1 MLATLIISLIVI
13 CVFVASIL
21 FFPSLI
27 VRRHTIKVYSLIP
40 IIGALILIMCGRVD
54 FFRVIGAFS
63 ENTPVNPLKILVLFL
78 SMTTFSLI
86 LEQTGFFA
94 FVSTRVLERA
104 GKNQFAVFFS
114 LYAVISLLTVFT
126 SNDIIILTFTP
137 FICHF
142 CKSARISR
150 TPYLFMEFVAA
161 NTWSLLFIIG
171 NPTNIYICGAFGI
184 DFVEY
189 VKVMALPTACAGAAS
204 LGVML
209 LIFGKKLR
217 KPMESCEEHGEITD
231 KPVMIIS
238 LIHLFACVLALAVSQ
253 YIGVE
258 MWVISLLLALSEII
272 SVTICL
278 AVRKKRLRVLRNGL
292 SGMPFEIIPFILGM
306 FIMMLAL
313 ESSGITHAIQ
323 RTLEPYSDVFTYGYL
338 SFLSSNVVN
347 NIPMSV
353 FFSKI
358 LNAAALPSMHGIYAT
373 VIGSNIGAFL
383 TPIGALA
390 GIMWSNLLRKNG
402 VKISFGRFVKY
413 GAIIGLPTIS
423 AALAALFA
431 VLR

>member
-1 MLATLIISLIVI
+1 MLATLIISLMVI

-27 VRRHTIKVYSLIP
+27 VRKHTIKVYSLIP
-40 IIGALILIMCGRVD
+40 IIGAVILIMCGRVD
-54 FFRVIGAFS
+54 FFGVIGAFS

-78 SMTTFSLI
+78 SMTTFSLV

-94 FVSTRVLERA
+94 FISTRVLEKA
-104 GKNQFAVFFS
+104 GKNQFAVFLS
-114 LYAVISLLTVFT
+114 LYTVISLLTVFT

-142 CKSARISR
+142 CKSARISP

-161 NTWSLLFIIG
+161 NTWSLLLIIG

-184 DFVEY
+184 DFMEY
-189 VKVMALPTACAGAAS
+189 VKVMVLPTVCAGLAS
-204 LGVML
+204 LAVMF
-209 LIFGKKLR
+209 LIFLKRLK

-231 KPVMIIS
+231 KPIMVIS
-238 LIHLFACVLALAVSQ
+238 LLHLLACVIALALSQ
-253 YIGVE
+253 YIGIE
-258 MWVISLLLALSEII
+258 MWIISLCLALSEIVCV
-272 SVTICL
+272 SICL
-278 AVRKKRLRVLRNGL
+278 GVRKKGLSMLGRGL

-306 FIMMLAL
+306 FIIVLAL
-313 ESSGITHAIQ
+313 EGSGITRAIQ
-323 RTLEPYSDVFTYGYL
+323 SALEPYPDVFTYGYL
-338 SFLSSNVVN
+338 SFLASNAVN

-358 LNAAALPSMHGIYAT
+358 LSAGEAISLRGIYAT

-402 VKISFGRFVKY
+402 VKISFRRFVKF
-413 GAIIGLPTIS
+413 GAVIGVPAIS
-423 AALAALFA
+423 AALLALFA
-431 VLR
+431 VLG

>member
-1 MLATLIISLIVI
+1 MLATLVISFVII

-27 VRRHTIKVYSLIP
+27 VRKHTIKVYSLIP
-40 IIGALILIMCGRVD
+40 VVGAVILLMCGRVD
-54 FFRVIGAFS
+54 FFRVIEAFS
-63 ENTPVNPLKILVLFL
+63 ENTSVNPLKILVLFL

-94 FVSTRVLERA
+94 FVSTRVLEKA
-104 GKNQFAVFFS
+104 GKNQFAVFIS

-142 CKSARISR
+142 CKSARISP

-161 NTWSLLFIIG
+161 NTWSLLLIIG

-184 DFVEY
+184 DFIEY
-189 VKVMALPTACAGAAS
+189 VRVMALPTVCAGAAS
-204 LGVML
+204 LAIML
-209 LIFGKKLR
+209 LIFRKRLR
-217 KPMESCEEHGEITD
+217 KPMEMCEEHGEITD
-231 KPVMIIS
+231 KTVMLIS
-238 LIHLFACVLALAVSQ
+238 LVHLLICVVALAVSQ
-253 YIGVE
+253 YIGLE
-258 MWVISLLLALSEII
+258 MWIISVCAAASEII
-272 SVTICL
+272 CTALSLI
-278 AVRKKRLRVLRNGL
+278 VRKKKLSVIGRGL
-292 SGMPFEIIPFILGM
+292 SGMPFEIIPFIVGM
-306 FIMMLAL
+306 FIIVLAL
-313 ESSGITHAIQ
+313 EDSGITRAIQ
-323 RTLEPYSDVFTYGYL
+323 NTLEPYPDVFTYGYL
-338 SFLSSNVVN
+338 SFLSSNAVN

-358 LNAAALPSMHGIYAT
+358 LNSGGAVSAQGIYAT

-402 VKISFGRFVKY
+402 VKISFRRFMKFGSV
-413 GAIIGLPTIS
+413 IGIPAVS
-423 AALAALFA
+423 AALLALFA
-431 VLR
+431 VLS